1 MALLIITTILW
12 AFSFSLFGEYLAGH
26 VDSYFAVLIRV
37 GLAALVF
44 LPFLRSRGH
53 NLKTISLYMLVGAM
67 QLGIMYMLSFHAYLY
82 LTVSE
87 LLLFTV
93 LTPLYITLIYDVMSQ
108 RRLRW
113 GYAFSALLAVIG
125 AGIIRYDRV
134 TDHFWVGLLLVQLSN
149 ISFAIGMV
157 GYKRLMETRP
167 MPQHNA
173 FAWFYLGAFLV
184 AVVAWSL
191 LGNAQKLPETT
202 LQWSILVFLGVVA
215 SGIGY
220 FMWNYGATQVDAGTL
235 GIMNNMHVP
244 AGLLVN
250 LAIWHQQPHWPSF
263 ITGAAV
269 ILASLWVH
277 RKWSLRAPHKRQMIA
292 GVIPRRA
299 NKRLGH
305 RLTLVAVAHGGIQA
319 APQTIAQGFGHHQT
333 LALNAFH
340 HPVRQGGNAH
350 SGRHHLNQQ

>member
-26 VDSYFAVLIRV
+26 VDSYFVVLIRV
-37 GLAALVF
+37 GLATFVF
-44 LPFLRSRGH
+44 LPFLCTRGYS
-53 NLKTISLYMLVGAM
+53 LKTISLYMLVGAM
-67 QLGIMYMLSFHAYLY
+67 QLGIMYMFSFHAYLY

-93 LTPLYITLIYDVMSQ
+93 LTPLYITLIYDVMSKH
-108 RRLRW
+108 RLRW

-134 TDHFWVGLLLVQLSN
+134 TDHFWIGLLLVQLSN

-167 MPQHNA
+167 MPQYNA

-184 AVVAWSL
+184 AAVAWSL

-202 LQWSILVFLGVVA
+202 LQWGILMFLGVVA

-235 GIMNNMHVP
+235 SIMNNMHVP

-263 ITGAAV
+263 IKGAAV

-277 RKWSLRAPHKRQMIA
+277 RKWVALHSAQTA
-292 GVIPRRA
+292 DDRR
-299 NKRLGH
+299 RDS
-305 RLTLVAVAHGGIQA
+305 V
-319 APQTIAQGFGHHQT
+319 
-333 LALNAFH
+333 
-340 HPVRQGGNAH
+340 
-350 SGRHHLNQQ
+350 SSE

>member
-1 MALLIITTILW
+1 VALLIITTVLW
-12 AFSFSLFGEYLAGH
+12 AFSFSLYGEYLAGH
-26 VDSYFAVLIRV
+26 IDSYFSVLMRV

-44 LPFLRSRGH
+44 LPFLRTRGH
-53 NLKTISLYMLVGAM
+53 GLKTIGLYMLVGAM
-67 QLGIMYMLSFHAYLY
+67 QLGIMYMLSFRAYLY

-93 LTPLYITLIYDVMSQ
+93 LTPLYITLIYDLMSR

-113 GYAFSALLAVIG
+113 GYALSALLAVIG
-125 AGIIRYDRV
+125 AGIIRYDQV
-134 TDHFWVGLLLVQLSN
+134 TNHFWTGLLLVQLSN

-184 AVVAWSL
+184 AVVAWFS

-202 LQWSILVFLGVVA
+202 LQWGILAFLGVVA

-250 LAIWHQQPHWPSF
+250 LAIWQEQPHWPSF
-263 ITGAAV
+263 ILGGTV
-269 ILASLWVH
+269 IVASLWVH
-277 RKWSLRAPHKRQMIA
+277 RRWVAPRSAQKE
-292 GVIPRRA
+292 G
-299 NKRLGH
+299 GH
-305 RLTLVAVAHGGIQA
+305 THGS
-319 APQTIAQGFGHHQT
+319 
-333 LALNAFH
+333 AL
-340 HPVRQGGNAH
+340 
-350 SGRHHLNQQ
+350 SE

>member
-1 MALLIITTILW
+1 ML
-12 AFSFSLFGEYLAGH
+12 
-26 VDSYFAVLIRV
+26 VRV

-44 LPFLRSRGH
+44 LPFLRTRGH
-53 NLKTISLYMLVGAM
+53 SLKTVGLYMLVGAM

-93 LTPLYITLIYDVMSQ
+93 LTPLYITLIYDLMSG

-113 GYAFSALLAVIG
+113 SYAFSALLAVIG
-125 AGIIRYDRV
+125 AGIIRYDHI
-134 TDHFWVGLLLVQLSN
+134 TNHFWTGLILVQLSN
-149 ISFAIGMV
+149 IVFAIGMV

-184 AVVAWSL
+184 ATVAWML
-191 LGNAQKLPETT
+191 LGNAQKMPQTLP
-202 LQWSILVFLGVVA
+202 QWGILVFLGVVA

-263 ITGAAV
+263 LTGAAV

-277 RKWSLRAPHKRQMIA
+277 RHWVAPRSSRTADDRKR
-292 GVIPRRA
+292 GS
-299 NKRLGH
+299 
-305 RLTLVAVAHGGIQA
+305 
-319 APQTIAQGFGHHQT
+319 
-333 LALNAFH
+333 AL
-340 HPVRQGGNAH
+340 
-350 SGRHHLNQQ
+350 SE

>member
-44 LPFLRSRGH
+44 LPFLRTRGYS
-53 NLKTISLYMLVGAM
+53 LKTISLYMLVGAM

-93 LTPLYITLIYDVMSQ
+93 LTPLYITLIYDVMSK

-134 TDHFWVGLLLVQLSN
+134 TDHFWIGLLLVQLSN

-157 GYKRLMETRP
+157 GYKRLMETCP
-167 MPQHNA
+167 MP
-173 FAWFYLGAFLV
+173 
-184 AVVAWSL
+184 
-191 LGNAQKLPETT
+191 
-202 LQWSILVFLGVVA
+202 
-215 SGIGY
+215 
-220 FMWNYGATQVDAGTL
+220 
-235 GIMNNMHVP
+235 
-244 AGLLVN
+244 
-250 LAIWHQQPHWPSF
+250 
-263 ITGAAV
+263 
-269 ILASLWVH
+269 
-277 RKWSLRAPHKRQMIA
+277 
-292 GVIPRRA
+292 
-299 NKRLGH
+299 
-305 RLTLVAVAHGGIQA
+305 
-319 APQTIAQGFGHHQT
+319 
-333 LALNAFH
+333 
-340 HPVRQGGNAH
+340 
-350 SGRHHLNQQ
+350 